1 MSKIWT
7 LTKVLLKLNYADF
20 ITDKKKRWAYV
31 FSFAT
36 ILFVG
41 FLFGSITHAMYE
53 GMIHLGQR
61 SRNDYRNGTCDC
73 EYMGIFNEY
82 YEHFNCI
89 LLQQ

>member
-31 FSFAT
+31 FSFAA

-41 FLFGSITHAMYE
+41 FLLFGSFMMKCYWI
-53 GMIHLGQR
+53 
-61 SRNDYRNGTCDC
+61 S
-73 EYMGIFNEY
+73 
-82 YEHFNCI
+82 
-89 LLQQ
+89 LLDLV

>member
-31 FSFAT
+31 FSFAA

-41 FLFGSITHAMYE
+41 FYCLVLSRMYE
-53 GMIHLGQR
+53 GMIHLGQ
-61 SRNDYRNGTCDC
+61 DP
-73 EYMGIFNEY
+73 E
-82 YEHFNCI
+82 
-89 LLQQ
+89 